1 MLMDNKII
9 NWFIPTQIIHGRTNI
24 ELARVF
30 VFTHLFGP
38 VIAQPMAVYLY
49 MVSPEINFP
58 LEVMVAG
65 IYSFLALPFVM
76 RWTGNM
82 TLSALLSFQG
92 LASISLFGTFFY
104 GGFSSPFLPWLIVSL
119 LLGFFYLSKR
129 VLLVIGL
136 FAADLSIFLL
146 FLFWKGLPST
156 VPLADL
162 RFLGWLSIVAAMVYM
177 SWMALYYA
185 RMIALR
191 TELQT
196 EAEKFRNTVRELE
209 KARIIAEKVSNQR
222 SAFFA
227 KMSHELRTPLN
238 VIIGYSEI
246 LLEDC
251 SEKADKDDLHRQCAK
266 DLSRINSAG
275 NHLLSLVAEVLDSE
289 KIEKDVTS
297 IDIAEF
303 SIGEICDDVTATAM
317 PLITKNGN
325 RFVLNCPNRDATLQT
340 DRTKV
345 LQILINLLSNAGK
358 FTKNGTITLHMS
370 IDESSSDRRLYAFV
384 RDTGIGIAPAVLPK
398 LFQDYIQADATISNR
413 FGGTGIGLAITR
425 KFSVLLGGEVHVSSK
440 PGEGSCFTLDIPA
453 ILGIDD
459 ADVEDVKSAK
469 SSLIKNTDEKTL
481 LEAKAAVAA

>member
-9 NWFIPTQIIHGRTNI
+9 NWFIPTEFIHGRTNI

-38 VIAQPMAVYLY
+38 VIAQPMVVYLY
-49 MVSPEINFP
+49 LISPEINFP

-65 IYSFLALPFVM
+65 IYSFLALPFLM

-82 TLSALLSFQG
+82 MLSALLSYQG
-92 LASISLFGTFFY
+92 LASVSLFGTFFY

-119 LLGFFYLSKR
+119 LLGFFYLYKR
-129 VLLVIGL
+129 ALLVLGL
-136 FAADLSIFLL
+136 FAIDLSV
-146 FLFWKGLPST
+146 FLFFLVWKGLPST

-196 EAEKFRNTVRELE
+196 EAERFRNTVSELE
-209 KARIIAEKVSNQR
+209 SARSVAEKVNNQR

-251 SEKADKDDLHRQCAK
+251 SEKEGVQRQCAE

-275 NHLLSLVAEVLDSE
+275 KHLLALVAEVLDSE
-289 KIEKDVTS
+289 RIERDITS
-297 IDIAEF
+297 IEVARF
-303 SIGEICDDVTATAM
+303 SVGQLCDDLSANAM
-317 PLITKNGN
+317 PLIGKNGN
-325 RFVLNCPNRDATLQT
+325 RFILDCPNRDEILQT

-358 FTKNGTITLHMS
+358 FTHNGTITLHMS
-370 IDESSSDRRLYAFV
+370 VDKDTVESRLHAYV
-384 RDTGIGIAPAVLPK
+384 RDTGIGIAPNVLPK
-398 LFQDYIQADATISNR
+398 LFQDYIQADASISNR

-440 PGEGSCFTLDIPA
+440 PGEGSCFTLDLPA
-453 ILGIDD
+453 NLETERLDAGYGQSSKTSCIDNTYD
-459 ADVEDVKSAK
+459 KNSVKA
-469 SSLIKNTDEKTL
+469 
-481 LEAKAAVAA
+481 EAA

>member
-9 NWFIPTQIIHGRTNI
+9 NWFIPTRFIHGRTNI

-38 VIAQPMAVYLY
+38 VIAQPMVIYLW
-49 MVSPEINFP
+49 MISPEVTAP
-58 LEVMVAG
+58 LEVMMIG
-65 IYSFLALPFVM
+65 INSFLLLPFVM

-82 TLSALLSFQG
+82 TLAALLSYQG
-92 LASISLFGTFFY
+92 LASISLFGTLCY

-119 LLGFFYLSKR
+119 LLGFFYLSKKA
-129 VLLVIGL
+129 LLVLGL
-136 FAADLSIFLL
+136 FAADLAVFLIVL
-146 FLFWKGLPST
+146 AWKGLPNT
-156 VPLADL
+156 VPIADL
-162 RFLGWLSIVAAMVYM
+162 RILGWLSIVAAMVYM

-191 TELQT
+191 SELQT
-196 EAEKFRNTVRELE
+196 EAERFRNTELELE
-209 KARIIAEKVSNQR
+209 KARNVAEKISGQR
-222 SAFFA
+222 SMFFA

-251 SEKADKDDLHRQCAK
+251 NEKDGIHRQCAK

-275 NHLLSLVAEVLDSE
+275 KHLLSLVAEVLDSE

-297 IDIAEF
+297 VETSEF
-303 SIGEICDDVTATAM
+303 TTGELCDDVVANAM

-325 RFVLNCPNRDATLQT
+325 KLVLDCPVRNEVVLT

-358 FTKNGTITLHMS
+358 FTNNGTVTLHLS
-370 IDESSSDRRLYAFV
+370 VEKDTADSRIYAYV

-398 LFQDYIQADATISNR
+398 LFQDYIQADASISNR

-425 KFSVLLGGEVHVSSK
+425 KFSVLLGGEVRVTSR

-453 ILGIDD
+453 RLTTD
-459 ADVEDVKSAK
+459 AVPSQMPGTPATARQGQVSQPEA
-469 SSLIKNTDEKTL
+469 
-481 LEAKAAVAA
+481 AKAA

>member
-1 MLMDNKII
+1 MDNKII
-9 NWFIPTQIIHGRTNI
+9 NWFIPTEFIRGRTNI

-38 VIAQPMAVYLY
+38 VIAQPMVIYIY

-58 LEVMVAG
+58 LEVMVGG
-65 IYSFLALPFVM
+65 IYSFLLLPFVM

-82 TLSALLSFQG
+82 TLSALLSYQG
-92 LASISLFGTFFY
+92 LASISLFGTLYY

-129 VLLVIGL
+129 VLLVVGL
-136 FAADLSIFLL
+136 FAIDLSV
-146 FLFWKGLPST
+146 FLFVLLWNGLPNT
-156 VPLADL
+156 VPLEDL

-191 TELQT
+191 TELQS
-196 EAEKFRNTVRELE
+196 EAEKFRNTVAELE
-209 KARIIAEKVSNQR
+209 SARSVAEKVSIQR

-251 SEKADKDDLHRQCAK
+251 SEKDGVHRQSAK

-275 NHLLSLVAEVLDSE
+275 KHLLALVAEVLDSE

-297 IDIAEF
+297 IDVTTF
-303 SIGEICDDVTATAM
+303 SVGELCDAVSANAM

-325 RFVLNCPNRDATLQT
+325 RFVLDCPNRGDVLQT

-370 IDESSSDRRLYAFV
+370 IDKSSTESRLHAYV
-384 RDTGIGIAPAVLPK
+384 RDTGIGISPSVLPK
-398 LFQDYIQADATISNR
+398 LFQDYIQADASISRR

-425 KFSVLLGGEVHVSSK
+425 KFSILLGGEVNVSSK
-440 PGEGSCFTLDIPA
+440 PGEGACFTLDLPA
-453 ILGIDD
+453 KLVIEGSD
-459 ADVEDVKSAK
+459 AGVGP
-469 SSLIKNTDEKTL
+469 SSKAERLNTTDKNNL
-481 LEAKAAVAA
+481 LDAEAA

>member
-9 NWFIPTQIIHGRTNI
+9 NWFIPTEFIHGRTNI

-38 VIAQPMAVYLY
+38 LIAQPMVIYLY
-49 MVSPEINFP
+49 LVSPEITFP
-58 LEVMVAG
+58 LEVMIIG
-65 IYSFLALPFVM
+65 INSFLLLPFVM

-82 TLSALLSFQG
+82 TISALLSFQG
-92 LASISLFGTFFY
+92 LASISLFGTLYY

-119 LLGFFYLSKR
+119 LLGFFYLSKKA
-129 VLLVIGL
+129 LLVLGL
-136 FAADLSIFLL
+136 FAADIAV
-146 FLFWKGLPST
+146 FLFFLAWKGLPNT
-156 VPLADL
+156 VPIADL

-196 EAEKFRNTVRELE
+196 EAERFRNTVLELE
-209 KARIIAEKVSNQR
+209 KARSIAEKISGQR
-222 SAFFA
+222 SVFFA

-251 SEKADKDDLHRQCAK
+251 SEKDGLHRQCAK

-275 NHLLSLVAEVLDSE
+275 KHLLSLVAEVLDSE

-297 IDIAEF
+297 IDVTEF
-303 SIGEICDDVTATAM
+303 TVGQLCDDVSANAM

-325 RFVLNCPNRDATLQT
+325 RFVLDCPVRDDVLFT

-358 FTKNGTITLHMS
+358 FTNNGTVTLHLS
-370 IDESSSDRRLYAFV
+370 VEKGASDSRLYAYV
-384 RDTGIGIAPAVLPK
+384 RDTGIGISSSVLPK
-398 LFQDYIQADATISNR
+398 LFQDYIQADASISNR

-425 KFSVLLGGEVHVSSK
+425 KFSILLGGEVRVSSK

-453 ILGIDD
+453 KLMADQSA
-459 ADVEDVKSAK
+459 ADVSGDPVSA
-469 SSLIKNTDEKTL
+469 DA
-481 LEAKAAVAA
+481 AKDSVHETAHAA

>member
-9 NWFIPTQIIHGRTNI
+9 NWFIPSEFIHGRTNI

-38 VIAQPMAVYLY
+38 VIAQPMTIYLY
-49 MVSPEINFP
+49 MVSPKIDFP

-82 TLSALLSFQG
+82 TLSALLSYQG
-92 LASISLFGTFFY
+92 LASVSLFGTFYY

-119 LLGFFYLSKR
+119 LLGFFYLSKKTM
-129 VLLVIGL
+129 LVVGL
-136 FAADLSIFLL
+136 FAADLSVFLG
-146 FLFWKGLPST
+146 FLVWKGFPST

-162 RFLGWLSIVAAMVYM
+162 RFLGWLSIVAAMIYM

-196 EAEKFRNTVRELE
+196 EAERFRNTVSELE
-209 KARIIAEKVSNQR
+209 IARSVAEKVSNQR
-222 SAFFA
+222 SAFFT

-251 SEKADKDDLHRQCAK
+251 SEKDGVHRQCAK
-266 DLSRINSAG
+266 DLDRINSAG
-275 NHLLSLVAEVLDSE
+275 KHLLSLVAEVLDSDR
-289 KIEKDVTS
+289 IEKDVTS
-297 IDIAEF
+297 IDVTRF
-303 SIGEICDDVTATAM
+303 SVGELCDDVAANAM
-317 PLITKNGN
+317 PLITTNGN
-325 RFVLNCPNRDATLQT
+325 RFTLDCPSRDEILQT

-358 FTKNGTITLHMS
+358 FTRNGTITLHVS
-370 IDESSSDRRLYAFV
+370 VQRDFADNRIHAYV

-398 LFQDYIQADATISNR
+398 LFQDYIQADASISNR

-425 KFSVLLGGEVHVSSK
+425 KFSVLLGGEVRVSSK

-453 ILGIDD
+453 KLELDGACSRDESFSRLSSIDNANEKNSLG
-459 ADVEDVKSAK
+459 S
-469 SSLIKNTDEKTL
+469 
-481 LEAKAAVAA
+481 KAA